1 MKSLLIA
8 ATALGA
14 VIAGLILY
22 NRNSNSTQGQIEGAA
37 KDAYKTMNEGI
48 GRVERLGQHSM
59 G

>member
-8 ATALGA
+8 ATTLGA

-22 NRNSNSTQGQIEGAA
+22 NRNRNSTQGQIEGAA
-37 KDAYKTMNEGI
+37 RDAYKTMNEGI